1 MTVAMARPLGVHSR
15 AGRRA
20 LIVGALSLL
29 VFAVTY
35 GVVRLAV
42 GPADL
47 ILPHGQRPGTDL
59 LAYNLGRAVT
69 WGNVLRLVNLTP
81 LLALLAMRSWPVE
94 LRCFAL
100 AVVPAWILIHLF
112 ESVLAEARLLLVP
125 YVLVLVPGALFLGM
139 PAASERPAE
148 MPP

>member
-1 MTVAMARPLGVHSR
+1 MARPLGVRSP

-20 LIVGALSLL
+20 LIVGAVSLV

-35 GVVRLAV
+35 AAVRLAV

-47 ILPHGQRPGTDL
+47 ILPHGQHPGTDL

-69 WGNVLRLVNLTP
+69 WENVFRLVNVTP
-81 LLALLAMRSWPVE
+81 LLALLAVRSWPVE
-94 LRCFAL
+94 LRWLAL
-100 AVVPAWILIHLF
+100 AVIPVWIVIHLF

-125 YVLVLVPGALFLGM
+125 YALVLVPGALFLGVS
-139 PAASERPAE
+139 AASDRPAR
-148 MPP
+148 PG